1 ARNEIGSKSERW
13 WDRTDGG
20 LMVRL
25 NTGSIIVSAAKEATG
40 RLYVQTKDMTASV
53 GRTTSL
59 VNAADDGSSV
69 AVIEGEAEGREGAIE
84 KTLPP
89 GEHLSTS
96 PTLDARPLPEA
107 IAWSRNADRHLAILA
122 VFAKGIA
129 TTAGALT
136 PLNEAA
142 PRQSDS

>member
-1 ARNEIGSKSERW
+1 
-13 WDRTDGG
+13 
-20 LMVRL
+20 
-25 NTGSIIVSAAKEATG
+25 
-40 RLYVQTKDMTASV
+40 
-53 GRTTSL
+53 
-59 VNAADDGSSV
+59 
-69 AVIEGEAEGREGAIE
+69 AVIEGEAEVREGAIE
-84 KTLPP
+84 KTLHP

-96 PTLDARPLPEA
+96 PTLDARPLTEA

-142 PRQSDS
+142 PRQSDSGQRAGAAGPAFEEASVRLCDPNALPQTRAGHGPGDPAAFR